1 MNTMEQN
8 ILNKGQEV
16 SKLPENYT
24 VIDIETTGL
33 SPTMNE
39 IIQLSALKIKNDK
52 IVDSFTS
59 FVKPNGR
66 ISSFISSLTGIT
78 NDMVS
83 AAPQIKDVLNDYID
97 FIGQDIIVGHNV
109 HFDIN
114 FIHLQLSFLLKL
126 PFHRLLKLHLVFFLL
141 FQY

>member
-16 SKLPENYT
+16 NKLPENYT

-83 AAPQIKDVLNDYID
+83 AAPQIKDVLNDYVD
-97 FIGQDIIVGHNV
+97 FIGKDIIVGQKNKI
-109 HFDIN
+109 F
-114 FIHLQLSFLLKL
+114 
-126 PFHRLLKLHLVFFLL
+126 
-141 FQY
+141 

>member
-16 SKLPENYT
+16 NKLPENYT

-52 IVDSFTS
+52 I
-59 FVKPNGR
+59 
-66 ISSFISSLTGIT
+66 
-78 NDMVS
+78 
-83 AAPQIKDVLNDYID
+83 
-97 FIGQDIIVGHNV
+97 
-109 HFDIN
+109 
-114 FIHLQLSFLLKL
+114 
-126 PFHRLLKLHLVFFLL
+126 
-141 FQY
+141 